1 VTILRQSETEGTRL
15 LGYIKIGR
23 DKILGSVDNPH
34 CLRVITED
42 YNVACRLELNKVN
55 PDGPS
60 LKFSAR
66 FSVSN
71 FPDQKVSGLDL
82 IGMPKNT
89 GEIAWISLDHYLSY
103 PQLSLLTVGE

>member
-23 DKILGSVDNPH
+23 DEILGSVDSPH
-34 CLRVITED
+34 RLRIITED
-42 YNVACRLELNKVN
+42 YNVAFRLELNKVN

-66 FSVSN
+66 FSVSD

-82 IGMPKNT
+82 IGMPENT

-103 PQLSLLTVGE
+103 PQLPLSRVTG